1 MWNDENDHDL
11 FDRDRVLPRQ
21 RAWEHQ
27 MARQEQDFNKQ
38 TNRQFTTLVIKD
50 SSRVTIDLMEYQI
63 AQVFQF
69 LLTLGDLDAHG
80 RSPHELPTKTTILD
94 MLSGRSPAP
103 ELQDIELNIT
113 MKQIEVEKVVEAA
126 LVVLNQRRQRFRSQ
140 DADDPR
146 SEGNP
151 FPV

>member
-1 MWNDENDHDL
+1 
-11 FDRDRVLPRQ
+11 
-21 RAWEHQ
+21 
-27 MARQEQDFNKQ
+27 MARQEQDFNKE

-63 AQVFQF
+63 AQVLQF
-69 LLTLGDLDAHG
+69 LLSLGDLDARG
-80 RSPHELPTKTTILD
+80 RSPHDELPTKTSILD

-103 ELQDIELNIT
+103 ELQDIEVNSLLQRHHIHVENCSDVSIT

-126 LVVLNQRRQRFRSQ
+126 LVVLNQRRQQFRRQ
-140 DADDPR
+140 DADDSR
-146 SEGNP
+146 TEGDL